1 MLVFYYI
8 GHSKSYRM
16 RKIFFLLSIFA
27 IVLSCSSDETSTPDP
42 IVKYTITLSA
52 EEGGTVS
59 TEGGTYNQG
68 SKITVTA
75 TPDGQYLFKE
85 WSDGST
91 VNPREITVN
100 SDLTLKATFVKKTY
114 PLSVTIDGE
123 GTVQEQVIIQGSTA
137 ETQYNAGTTVRLTA
151 TANEGWVFAGWTG
164 DIESADLVVEV
175 PIEKGTSVSALFKRD
190 SFELNITIEG
200 EGTVKEE
207 VIVQPSQ
214 YDYETVVRLTAVP
227 AEGWEFVGWT
237 GAIASAELE
246 IEILVSEA
254 KTISATFSLITN
266 ASDYNPVNQTVT
278 LNIYDIIG
286 PDEYGRPI
294 FSESPTIITVPV
306 ISVEGSRHKIYNPEP
321 DSYKIIELDIE
332 NNVVYQDN
340 GNYYIVTHETLPEF
354 KTQVIT
360 PSGLNTTIRLDYFE
374 SFTNGEPYYE
384 YITDYSKHIQGKELI
399 AVKQK
404 IIGQGDEPVW
414 NAYSDDI
421 AWRSGKLRLPIFGG
435 EGLSDLAYSKMDSMV
450 YKIELDKDVF
460 KDIKIKYEVNLYEN
474 EDEVI
479 SELNPYNGGDGGFD
493 EMVKGMQGTDAAKYL
508 EEIYL
513 IGGREYFA
521 VAIGAAGVIKFLT
534 TGDKT
539 RTLFSHEMGHVWQL
553 RSHIGIPSIDQKEWD
568 ALYDSGVFVS
578 NYGMANPQ
586 EFFAEAFMIY
596 WDPNFNNPNVF
607 DPETGETQ
615 YTLPASVE
623 AKLDSY
629 FKN

>member
-1 MLVFYYI
+1 
-8 GHSKSYRM
+8 M
-16 RKIFFLLSIFA
+16 RKLLSLLTIFA
-27 IVLSCSSDETSTPDP
+27 IVLSCSSDETSTPVTPPPAP
-42 IVKYTITLSA
+42 IAKYTITLSA
-52 EEGGTVS
+52 GEGGTVS
-59 TEGGTYNQG
+59 TTGGEYESGQTV
-68 SKITVTA
+68 SVTA
-75 TPDGQYLFKE
+75 TPQGEYVFKN
-85 WSDGST
+85 WSDGNT
-91 VNPREITVN
+91 NATRTITVSSN
-100 SDLTLKATFVKKTY
+100 STLTANFEKRKY
-114 PLSVTIDGE
+114 PLTINFEGE
-123 GTVQEQVIIQGSTA
+123 GEVIEEIV
-137 ETQYNAGTTVRLTA
+137 NAGRTTEYDSGTTVKLTA
-151 TANEGWVFAGWTG
+151 QAAAEWIFVGWTG
-164 DIESADLVVEV
+164 DIESTEESVQIVIGEPKEV
-175 PIEKGTSVSALFKRD
+175 TATFEKKKYPLTV
-190 SFELNITIEG
+190 NIEG
-200 EGTVKEE
+200 EGEVLEEIVNAGRTTDYDSGTTVK
-207 VIVQPSQ
+207 
-214 YDYETVVRLTAVP
+214 LTAVP
-227 AEGWEFVGWT
+227 YEGWEFVGWT

-278 LNIYDIIG
+278 LNIYDLIG
-286 PDEYGRPI
+286 PDEYGYPI
-294 FSESPTIITVPV
+294 YSESPTIITVPV

-340 GNYYIVTHETLPEF
+340 GDYYMVTHETLPEF

-374 SFTNGEPYYE
+374 SFTFGEPLYE
-384 YITDYSKHIQGKELI
+384 YIADYSKHIQGKELI

-404 IIGQGDEPVW
+404 IIGYGDEPVW
-414 NAYSDDI
+414 TPYYDDI
-421 AWRSGKLRLPIFGG
+421 AWRSGKLRHTIYGG

-450 YKIELDKDVF
+450 YNIELDKDVF

-474 EDEVI
+474 EDEII
-479 SELNPYNGGDGGFD
+479 SELNPYDGGDGGFD

-513 IGGREYFA
+513 LGGREYFA
-521 VAIGAAGVIKFLT
+521 AATGGSGVIKFLYP
-534 TGDKT
+534 GVKT
-539 RTLFSHEMGHVWQL
+539 RDLLTHEMGHVWQF
-553 RSHIGIPSIDQKEWD
+553 RSHIGIPSIDQNEWN

-578 NYGMANPQ
+578 NYGMDNPG

-596 WDPNFNNPNVF
+596 WNPNFNNPNITNP
-607 DPETGETQ
+607 DTGETQ

>member
-1 MLVFYYI
+1 MKKLFL
-8 GHSKSYRM
+8 
-16 RKIFFLLSIFA
+16 LLSIFA
-27 IVLSCSSDETSTPDP
+27 IVLSCSSDETSTPSISTSTP
-42 IVKYTITLSA
+42 ISKPVTPAAVVKYTLSVTA
-52 EEGGTVS
+52 GEGGTVS
-59 TEGGTYNQG
+59 TTGGEYESGQ
-68 SKITVTA
+68 TVSITA
-75 TPDGQYLFKE
+75 TPQGEYVFKN
-85 WSDGST
+85 WSDGNTNATRTITISSSSTLTANFEKKKYPLT
-91 VNPREITVN
+91 VN
-100 SDLTLKATFVKKTY
+100 
-114 PLSVTIDGE
+114 
-123 GTVQEQVIIQGSTA
+123 
-137 ETQYNAGTTVRLTA
+137 
-151 TANEGWVFAGWTG
+151 
-164 DIESADLVVEV
+164 
-175 PIEKGTSVSALFKRD
+175 
-190 SFELNITIEG
+190 IEG
-200 EGTVKEE
+200 EGEVLEE
-207 VIVQPSQ
+207 IVNSGRTTD
-214 YDYETVVRLTAVP
+214 YDSGTTIKLTAVP

-237 GAIASAELE
+237 GAIESAELE

-278 LNIYDIIG
+278 LNIYDLIG
-286 PDEYGRPI
+286 PDEYGYPI
-294 FSESPTIITVPV
+294 YSESPTIITVPV

-340 GNYYIVTHETLPEF
+340 GDYYMVTHASLPVF

-360 PSGLNTTIRLDYFE
+360 PSGLSTSIILNYFE
-374 SFTNGEPYYE
+374 SFTNGQPLYE
-384 YITDYSKHIQGKELI
+384 YIADYSKHIQGKELI

-404 IIGQGDEPVW
+404 IIGFGDEPLW
-414 NAYSDDI
+414 TPFSDDI
-421 AWRSGKLRLPIFGG
+421 AWRSGKLRLPIYGG

-450 YKIELDKDVF
+450 YNIELDTGIF

-474 EDEVI
+474 EDEII
-479 SELNPYNGGDGGFD
+479 SELNPYDGGDGGFD

-521 VAIGAAGVIKFLT
+521 AATGGSGVIHFLNK
-534 TGDKT
+534 GVT
-539 RTLFSHEMGHVWQL
+539 RDLLTHEMGHVWQF
-553 RSHIGIPSIDQKEWD
+553 RSHIGIPSIDQNEWN

-578 NYGMANPQ
+578 NYGMQNSG

-596 WDPNFNNPNVF
+596 WNPNFNNPNITNP
-607 DPETGETQ
+607 DTGETQ

>member
-1 MLVFYYI
+1 MKKLF
-8 GHSKSYRM
+8 S
-16 RKIFFLLSIFA
+16 LLSIFA
-27 IVLSCSSDETSTPDP
+27 IVLSCSSDETSTPVSP
-42 IVKYTITLSA
+42 PPAPVAKYTITLSA
-52 EEGGTVS
+52 GEGGTVS
-59 TEGGTYNQG
+59 TTGGEYEAGQTV
-68 SKITVTA
+68 SVTA
-75 TPDGQYLFKE
+75 TPQGEYVFTS
-85 WSDGST
+85 WSDGNTNATRTITISSNSTLTANFEKRKYPLT
-91 VNPREITVN
+91 VNFE
-100 SDLTLKATFVKKTY
+100 
-114 PLSVTIDGE
+114 GE
-123 GTVQEQVIIQGSTA
+123 GEVLEEIV
-137 ETQYNAGTTVRLTA
+137 NAGRTTDYDSGTTVKLTA
-151 TANEGWVFAGWTG
+151 QAAAEWVFIGWTG
-164 DIESADLVVEV
+164 DIESTEESVQIVIGEPKEV
-175 PIEKGTSVSALFKRD
+175 TATFEKKKYPLTV
-190 SFELNITIEG
+190 NIEG
-200 EGTVKEE
+200 EGEVLEEIVNAGRTTDYDSGATVK
-207 VIVQPSQ
+207 
-214 YDYETVVRLTAVP
+214 LTAVP
-227 AEGWEFVGWT
+227 SEGWEFVGWT

-254 KTISATFSLITN
+254 KTISAVFSLITN
-266 ASDYNPVNQTVT
+266 ASDYNPVTQTVT

-286 PDEYGRPI
+286 PDEYGYPI

-340 GNYYIVTHETLPEF
+340 GDYYIVAHETLPEF

-404 IIGQGDEPVW
+404 IIGFGDEPVW

-421 AWRSGKLRLPIFGG
+421 AWRSGKLRHTIFGG

-450 YKIELDKDVF
+450 YNIELDTGIF
-460 KDIKIKYEVNLYEN
+460 KNIKIKYEVNLYEN

-539 RTLFSHEMGHVWQL
+539 RDLFSHEMGHVWQL

-578 NYGMANPQ
+578 NYGMVNPQ

-596 WDPNFNNPNVF
+596 WDPNFNNPNIT
-607 DPETGETQ
+607 DPETGEPLF
-615 YTLPASVE
+615 TLPASVE

>member
-1 MLVFYYI
+1 MKKL
-8 GHSKSYRM
+8 
-16 RKIFFLLSIFA
+16 FFLLSIFA
-27 IVLSCSSDETSTPDP
+27 IVLSCSSDETSTPSIPTSTP
-42 IVKYTITLSA
+42 ISNPVTPAPVVKYTLSVTA
-52 EEGGTVS
+52 GEGGTVS
-59 TEGGTYNQG
+59 TTGGEYESGQTI
-68 SKITVTA
+68 SVTA
-75 TPDGQYLFKE
+75 TPEGEYVFKN
-85 WSDGST
+85 WSDGNTNATRTITISSSSTLTANFEKKKYPLT
-91 VNPREITVN
+91 VN
-100 SDLTLKATFVKKTY
+100 
-114 PLSVTIDGE
+114 
-123 GTVQEQVIIQGSTA
+123 
-137 ETQYNAGTTVRLTA
+137 
-151 TANEGWVFAGWTG
+151 
-164 DIESADLVVEV
+164 
-175 PIEKGTSVSALFKRD
+175 
-190 SFELNITIEG
+190 IEG
-200 EGTVKEE
+200 EGEVLEEIVNAGRTTDYDSGTTVK
-207 VIVQPSQ
+207 
-214 YDYETVVRLTAVP
+214 LTAVP
-227 AEGWEFVGWT
+227 SEGWEFVGWT
-237 GAIASAELE
+237 GAIESAELE
-246 IEILVSEA
+246 IQILVSEA
-254 KTISATFSLITN
+254 KTISAVFSLITN

-286 PDEYGRPI
+286 PDEYGYPI

-340 GNYYIVTHETLPEF
+340 GDYYIVAHETLPEF

-404 IIGQGDEPVW
+404 IIGFGDEPLW
-414 NAYSDDI
+414 TPYNDDI
-421 AWRSGKLRLPIFGG
+421 AWSSGKLRHTIFGG

-450 YKIELDKDVF
+450 YNIELDKDVF

-513 IGGREYFA
+513 IGGREYLFA
-521 VAIGAAGVIKFLT
+521 ATGGSGVIHFLNK
-534 TGDKT
+534 GVKT
-539 RTLFSHEMGHVWQL
+539 RDLLTHEMGHVWQF
-553 RSHIGIPSIDQKEWD
+553 RSHIGIPSIDQNEWN

-578 NYGMANPQ
+578 NYGMNNPG

-596 WDPNFNNPNVF
+596 WDPNFNNPNII
-607 DPETGETQ
+607 DPDTGEPQ

>member
-1 MLVFYYI
+1 MKKL
-8 GHSKSYRM
+8 
-16 RKIFFLLSIFA
+16 FFLLSIFT
-27 IVLSCSSDETSTPDP
+27 IVLSCSSDETSTPVTPPPAP

-52 EEGGTVS
+52 GEGGTVS
-59 TEGGTYNQG
+59 TTGGEYEAGQTV
-68 SKITVTA
+68 SVTA
-75 TPDGQYLFKE
+75 TPQGEYVFTS
-85 WSDGST
+85 WSDGNTNATRTITIGSNST
-91 VNPREITVN
+91 
-100 SDLTLKATFVKKTY
+100 LTANFEKRKY
-114 PLSVTIDGE
+114 PLTINFEGE
-123 GTVQEQVIIQGSTA
+123 GEVLEEIV
-137 ETQYNAGTTVRLTA
+137 NAGRTTEYDSGTTVKLTA
-151 TANEGWVFAGWTG
+151 QAAAEWVFIGWTG
-164 DIESADLVVEV
+164 AIESTEESVQIVIGEPKEV
-175 PIEKGTSVSALFKRD
+175 TATFEKKKYPLTV
-190 SFELNITIEG
+190 NIEG
-200 EGTVKEE
+200 EGEVLEEIVNAGRTTDYDSGATVK
-207 VIVQPSQ
+207 
-214 YDYETVVRLTAVP
+214 LTAVP
-227 AEGWEFVGWT
+227 SEGWEFVGWT

-286 PDEYGRPI
+286 PDEYGYPI

-340 GNYYIVTHETLPEF
+340 GDYYIVAHETLPEF

-404 IIGQGDEPVW
+404 IIGFGDEPVW

-421 AWRSGKLRLPIFGG
+421 AWRSGKLRHTIFGG

-450 YKIELDKDVF
+450 YNIELDKDVF

-479 SELNPYNGGDGGFD
+479 SELNPYNGGEGGFD

-539 RTLFSHEMGHVWQL
+539 RDLFSHEMGHVWQL

-578 NYGMANPQ
+578 NYGMDNPQ

-596 WDPNFNNPNVF
+596 WHPDFNNPNIT
-607 DPETGETQ
+607 DPETGEPLH
-615 YTLPASVE
+615 TLPASVE

>member
-1 MLVFYYI
+1 M
-8 GHSKSYRM
+8 K
-16 RKIFFLLSIFA
+16 KIFFLLSIFA
-27 IVLSCSSDETSTPDP
+27 IILSCSSDETSTPSIPTSTP
-42 IVKYTITLSA
+42 ISKPVTPAPVVKYTLSVTA
-52 EEGGTVS
+52 GEGGTVS
-59 TEGGTYNQG
+59 TTGGEYESGQTV
-68 SKITVTA
+68 SVTA
-75 TPDGQYLFKE
+75 TPEGEYLFKD
-85 WSDGST
+85 WSDGNTNATRTITVSSNSTLTANFEKKKYPLT
-91 VNPREITVN
+91 VN
-100 SDLTLKATFVKKTY
+100 
-114 PLSVTIDGE
+114 
-123 GTVQEQVIIQGSTA
+123 
-137 ETQYNAGTTVRLTA
+137 
-151 TANEGWVFAGWTG
+151 
-164 DIESADLVVEV
+164 
-175 PIEKGTSVSALFKRD
+175 
-190 SFELNITIEG
+190 IEG
-200 EGTVKEE
+200 EGEVLEEIVNAGRTTDYDSGTTVK
-207 VIVQPSQ
+207 
-214 YDYETVVRLTAVP
+214 LTAVP
-227 AEGWEFVGWT
+227 SEGWEFVGWT
-237 GAIASAELE
+237 GAIESAELE
-246 IEILVSEA
+246 IQILVSEA

-286 PDEYGRPI
+286 PDEYGYPI

-340 GNYYIVTHETLPEF
+340 GDYYIVAHETLPEF

-404 IIGQGDEPVW
+404 IIGFGDEPVW

-421 AWRSGKLRLPIFGG
+421 AWRSGKLRHTIFGG

-450 YKIELDKDVF
+450 YNIELDKDVF

-479 SELNPYNGGDGGFD
+479 SELNPYNGGEGGFD

-539 RTLFSHEMGHVWQL
+539 RDLFSHEMGHVWQL

-578 NYGMANPQ
+578 NYGMVNPQ

-596 WDPNFNNPNVF
+596 WNPNFNNPNVMN
-607 DPETGETQ
+607 PETGEPL

>member
-1 MLVFYYI
+1 MKKLI
-8 GHSKSYRM
+8 
-16 RKIFFLLSIFA
+16 FLLSIFA
-27 IVLSCSSDETSTPDP
+27 IVLSCSSDETSTPSISTSTP
-42 IVKYTITLSA
+42 ISKPVTPAAVVKYTLSVTA
-52 EEGGTVS
+52 GEGGTVS
-59 TEGGTYNQG
+59 TTGGEYESGQTV
-68 SKITVTA
+68 SVTA
-75 TPDGQYLFKE
+75 TPEGEYLFKD
-85 WSDGST
+85 WSDGNTNATRTITVSSNSTLTANFEKKKYPLT
-91 VNPREITVN
+91 VN
-100 SDLTLKATFVKKTY
+100 
-114 PLSVTIDGE
+114 
-123 GTVQEQVIIQGSTA
+123 
-137 ETQYNAGTTVRLTA
+137 
-151 TANEGWVFAGWTG
+151 
-164 DIESADLVVEV
+164 
-175 PIEKGTSVSALFKRD
+175 
-190 SFELNITIEG
+190 IEG
-200 EGTVKEE
+200 EGEVLEEIVNAGRTTDYDSGTTVK
-207 VIVQPSQ
+207 
-214 YDYETVVRLTAVP
+214 LTAVP
-227 AEGWEFVGWT
+227 SEGWEFVGWT

-374 SFTNGEPYYE
+374 SFTNGEPLYE

-460 KDIKIKYEVNLYEN
+460 KDIKIKYEVNLFEN
-474 EDEVI
+474 EDEII
-479 SELNPYNGGDGGFD
+479 SNLNPYNGGDGGFD

-513 IGGREYFA
+513 IGGRQYFA
-521 VAIGAAGVIKFLT
+521 AAMGAAGVIKFLT
-534 TGDKT
+534 TGEKS

-578 NYGMANPQ
+578 NYGMVNPQ

>member
-1 MLVFYYI
+1 MKKLI
-8 GHSKSYRM
+8 L
-16 RKIFFLLSIFA
+16 LLSIFA
-27 IVLSCSSDETSTPDP
+27 IVLSCSSDETSTPSISTSTP
-42 IVKYTITLSA
+42 ISKPVTPAAVVKYTLSVTA
-52 EEGGTVS
+52 GEGGTVS
-59 TEGGTYNQG
+59 TTGGEYESGQTV
-68 SKITVTA
+68 SVTA
-75 TPDGQYLFKE
+75 TPEGEYLFKD
-85 WSDGST
+85 WSDGNTNATRTITVSSNSTLTANFEKKKYPLT
-91 VNPREITVN
+91 VN
-100 SDLTLKATFVKKTY
+100 
-114 PLSVTIDGE
+114 
-123 GTVQEQVIIQGSTA
+123 
-137 ETQYNAGTTVRLTA
+137 
-151 TANEGWVFAGWTG
+151 
-164 DIESADLVVEV
+164 
-175 PIEKGTSVSALFKRD
+175 
-190 SFELNITIEG
+190 IEG
-200 EGTVKEE
+200 EGEVLEEIVIAGRTTDYDSGTTVK
-207 VIVQPSQ
+207 
-214 YDYETVVRLTAVP
+214 LTAVP
-227 AEGWEFVGWT
+227 SEGWEFVGWT

-286 PDEYGRPI
+286 PDEYGNPI

-340 GNYYIVTHETLPEF
+340 GGYYIVTHETLPEF

-404 IIGQGDEPVW
+404 IIGFGDEPVW
-414 NAYSDDI
+414 APYSDDI
-421 AWRSGKLRLPIFGG
+421 AWRSGKLRHTIFGG

-460 KDIKIKYEVNLYEN
+460 KDIKIKYEVNLFEN
-474 EDEVI
+474 EDEII
-479 SELNPYNGGDGGFD
+479 SNLNPYNGGDGGFD

-539 RTLFSHEMGHVWQL
+539 RNLFSHEMGHVWQL
-553 RSHIGIPSIDQKEWD
+553 RSHIGIPYIDQKEWV

>member
-1 MLVFYYI
+1 
-8 GHSKSYRM
+8 M

-27 IVLSCSSDETSTPDP
+27 IVLSCSSDEISTPAP

-59 TEGGTYNQG
+59 TTGGEYESGQTV
-68 SKITVTA
+68 SVTA
-75 TPDGQYLFKE
+75 TPEGEYLFKD
-85 WSDGST
+85 WSDGNTNATRTITVSSNSTLTANFEKKKYPLT
-91 VNPREITVN
+91 VN
-100 SDLTLKATFVKKTY
+100 
-114 PLSVTIDGE
+114 
-123 GTVQEQVIIQGSTA
+123 
-137 ETQYNAGTTVRLTA
+137 
-151 TANEGWVFAGWTG
+151 
-164 DIESADLVVEV
+164 
-175 PIEKGTSVSALFKRD
+175 
-190 SFELNITIEG
+190 IEG
-200 EGTVKEE
+200 EGEVLEEIVIAGRTTDYDSGTTVK
-207 VIVQPSQ
+207 
-214 YDYETVVRLTAVP
+214 LTAVP
-227 AEGWEFVGWT
+227 SEGWEFVGWT

-246 IEILVSEA
+246 IVILVSEA
-254 KTISATFSLITN
+254 KTISAGFSLITN
-266 ASDYNPVNQTVT
+266 ASDYNPVTQTV
-278 LNIYDIIG
+278 LLKIFDVIG
-286 PDEYGRPI
+286 QEESGQPI
-294 FSESPTIITVPV
+294 FSESPTMITVPV

-340 GNYYIVTHETLPEF
+340 GGYYMVTHETLPEF

-360 PSGLNTTIRLDYFE
+360 PSGLSTSVILNYFE

-404 IIGQGDEPVW
+404 IIGLGDEPVW
-414 NAYSDDI
+414 APISDDI
-421 AWRSGKLRLPIFGG
+421 GWRSGKLRLPIYGG
-435 EGLSDLAYSKMDSMV
+435 DGFSDLAYSKMDSMV

-513 IGGREYFA
+513 LGGGGREYFA
-521 VAIGAAGVIKFLT
+521 AAIGGNGEIKFLYP
-534 TGDKT
+534 GEKT
-539 RTLFSHEMGHVWQL
+539 RNLISHEMGHVWQY
-553 RSHIGIPSIDQKEWD
+553 RSHIGVPSIDQKEWD
-568 ALYDSGVFVS
+568 ALYNSGVFVS
-578 NYGMANPQ
+578 NYGMDNPQ

-596 WDPNFNNPNVF
+596 WNPYFNNPIVF
-607 DPETGETQ
+607 NPETGEPQ

>member
-1 MLVFYYI
+1 MKKLI
-8 GHSKSYRM
+8 
-16 RKIFFLLSIFA
+16 FLLSIFA
-27 IVLSCSSDETSTPDP
+27 IVLSCSSDETSTPSISTSTP
-42 IVKYTITLSA
+42 ISKPVTPAAVVKYTLSVTA
-52 EEGGTVS
+52 GEGGTVS
-59 TEGGTYNQG
+59 TTGGEYESGQTV
-68 SKITVTA
+68 SVTA
-75 TPDGQYLFKE
+75 TPEGEYLFKD
-85 WSDGST
+85 WSDGNTNATRTITVSSNSTLTANFEKKKYPLT
-91 VNPREITVN
+91 VN
-100 SDLTLKATFVKKTY
+100 
-114 PLSVTIDGE
+114 
-123 GTVQEQVIIQGSTA
+123 
-137 ETQYNAGTTVRLTA
+137 
-151 TANEGWVFAGWTG
+151 
-164 DIESADLVVEV
+164 
-175 PIEKGTSVSALFKRD
+175 
-190 SFELNITIEG
+190 IEG
-200 EGTVKEE
+200 EGEVLEEIVNAGRTTDYDSGTTVK
-207 VIVQPSQ
+207 
-214 YDYETVVRLTAVP
+214 LTAVP
-227 AEGWEFVGWT
+227 SEGWEFVGWT

-332 NNVVYQDN
+332 NNVVYGDN
-340 GNYYIVTHETLPEF
+340 GGYYIVTHETLPEF

-404 IIGQGDEPVW
+404 IIGFGDEPVW
-414 NAYSDDI
+414 APYFDDI

-450 YKIELDKDVF
+450 YNIELDKDVF
-460 KDIKIKYEVNLYEN
+460 KDIKIKYEVNLFEN
-474 EDEVI
+474 EDEII
-479 SELNPYNGGDGGFD
+479 SNLNPYNGGDGGFD

-513 IGGREYFA
+513 IGGRKYFA
-521 VAIGAAGVIKFLT
+521 VATGAAGVIKFLT

-539 RTLFSHEMGHVWQL
+539 RNLFSHEMGHVWQL

-607 DPETGETQ
+607 DPETGEPL

>member
-1 MLVFYYI
+1 
-8 GHSKSYRM
+8 M
-16 RKIFFLLSIFA
+16 RKLLFLLSIFA
-27 IVLSCSSDETSTPDP
+27 IVLSCSSDETATPVTPPPAP

-52 EEGGTVS
+52 GEGGTVS
-59 TEGGTYNQG
+59 TTGGEYEAGQTV
-68 SKITVTA
+68 SVTA
-75 TPDGQYLFKE
+75 TPQGEYVFTS
-85 WSDGST
+85 WSDGNTDATRTITVSSNNTLAANFEKRKYPLT
-91 VNPREITVN
+91 VNFE
-100 SDLTLKATFVKKTY
+100 
-114 PLSVTIDGE
+114 GE
-123 GTVQEQVIIQGSTA
+123 GEVIEEIV
-137 ETQYNAGTTVRLTA
+137 NAGRTTDYDSGTTVKLTA
-151 TANEGWVFAGWTG
+151 QAAAEWIFVGWTG
-164 DIESADLVVEV
+164 DIESTEESVQVVIGEPKEV
-175 PIEKGTSVSALFKRD
+175 TATFERKKYPLSV
-190 SFELNITIEG
+190 NIEG
-200 EGTVKEE
+200 EGEVLEEIVNSGMTTEYYSGTTVK
-207 VIVQPSQ
+207 
-214 YDYETVVRLTAVP
+214 LTAVP
-227 AEGWEFVGWT
+227 SEGWEFVGWT

-278 LNIYDIIG
+278 LNIYDLIG
-286 PDEYGRPI
+286 PDEYGYPI
-294 FSESPTIITVPV
+294 YSESPTIITVPV

-340 GNYYIVTHETLPEF
+340 GDFYVVTHETLPEF

-374 SFTNGEPYYE
+374 SFTFGEPLYE
-384 YITDYSKHIQGKELI
+384 YIADYSKHIQGKELI

-404 IIGQGDEPVW
+404 IIGYGDEPVW
-414 NAYSDDI
+414 TPYSDDI
-421 AWRSGKLRLPIFGG
+421 AWRSGKLRHAIYGG

-450 YKIELDKDVF
+450 YNIELDKDVF

-474 EDEVI
+474 EDEII
-479 SELNPYNGGDGGFD
+479 SELNPYDGGDGGFD

-521 VAIGAAGVIKFLT
+521 AATGAAGVIKFLT

-539 RTLFSHEMGHVWQL
+539 RDLFAHEMGHVWQL

-578 NYGMANPQ
+578 NYGMVNPQ

-596 WDPNFNNPNVF
+596 WDPNFNNPNIT
-607 DPETGETQ
+607 DPETGEPLF
-615 YTLPASVE
+615 TLPASVE

>member
-1 MLVFYYI
+1 MKKLI
-8 GHSKSYRM
+8 
-16 RKIFFLLSIFA
+16 FLLSIFA
-27 IVLSCSSDETSTPDP
+27 IVLSCSSDETSTPSISTSTP
-42 IVKYTITLSA
+42 ISKPVTPAAVVKYTLSVTA
-52 EEGGTVS
+52 GEGGTVS
-59 TEGGTYNQG
+59 TTGGEYESGQTV
-68 SKITVTA
+68 SVTA
-75 TPDGQYLFKE
+75 TPEGEYLFKD
-85 WSDGST
+85 WSDGNTNATRTITVSSNSTLTANFEKKKYPLT
-91 VNPREITVN
+91 VN
-100 SDLTLKATFVKKTY
+100 
-114 PLSVTIDGE
+114 
-123 GTVQEQVIIQGSTA
+123 
-137 ETQYNAGTTVRLTA
+137 
-151 TANEGWVFAGWTG
+151 
-164 DIESADLVVEV
+164 
-175 PIEKGTSVSALFKRD
+175 
-190 SFELNITIEG
+190 IEG
-200 EGTVKEE
+200 EGEVLEEIVNAGRTTDYDSGTTVK
-207 VIVQPSQ
+207 
-214 YDYETVVRLTAVP
+214 LTAVP
-227 AEGWEFVGWT
+227 SEGWEFVGWT

-340 GNYYIVTHETLPEF
+340 GGYYIVTHETLPEF

-360 PSGLNTTIRLDYFE
+360 PSGLSTSIILNYFE
-374 SFTNGEPYYE
+374 SFTNGQPLYE
-384 YITDYSKHIQGKELI
+384 YIADYSKHIQGKELI

-404 IIGQGDEPVW
+404 IIGFGDEPLW
-414 NAYSDDI
+414 APISDDI
-421 AWRSGKLRLPIFGG
+421 GWRSGKLRLSIYGG
-435 EGLSDLAYSKMDSMV
+435 DGFSDLAYSKMDSLV

-474 EDEVI
+474 EDEII
-479 SELNPYNGGDGGFD
+479 SQLNPYNAGDGGFD
-493 EMVKGMQGTDAAKYL
+493 EMVKGMKGTDAAKYL

-539 RTLFSHEMGHVWQL
+539 RNLFSHEMGHVWQL

-578 NYGMANPQ
+578 NYGMVNPQ

-596 WDPNFNNPNVF
+596 WNPNFNNPNIT
-607 DPETGETQ
+607 DPETGETL

>member
-1 MLVFYYI
+1 MKKLI
-8 GHSKSYRM
+8 
-16 RKIFFLLSIFA
+16 FLLSIFA
-27 IVLSCSSDETSTPDP
+27 IVLSCSSDETSTPSISTSTP
-42 IVKYTITLSA
+42 ISKPVTPAAVVKYTLSVTA
-52 EEGGTVS
+52 GEGGTVS
-59 TEGGTYNQG
+59 TTGGEYESGQTV
-68 SKITVTA
+68 SVTA
-75 TPDGQYLFKE
+75 TPEGEYLFKD
-85 WSDGST
+85 WSDGNTNATRTITVSSNSTLTANFEKKKYPLT
-91 VNPREITVN
+91 VN
-100 SDLTLKATFVKKTY
+100 
-114 PLSVTIDGE
+114 
-123 GTVQEQVIIQGSTA
+123 
-137 ETQYNAGTTVRLTA
+137 
-151 TANEGWVFAGWTG
+151 
-164 DIESADLVVEV
+164 
-175 PIEKGTSVSALFKRD
+175 
-190 SFELNITIEG
+190 IEG
-200 EGTVKEE
+200 EGEVLEEIVNAGRTTDYDSGTTVK
-207 VIVQPSQ
+207 
-214 YDYETVVRLTAVP
+214 LTAVP
-227 AEGWEFVGWT
+227 SEGWEFVGWT

-286 PDEYGRPI
+286 PDEYGYPI

-340 GNYYIVTHETLPEF
+340 GGYYIVTHETLPEF

-404 IIGQGDEPVW
+404 IIGFGDEPVW

-421 AWRSGKLRLPIFGG
+421 AWRSGKLRHTIFGG

-450 YKIELDKDVF
+450 YNIELDKDVF

-479 SELNPYNGGDGGFD
+479 SGLNPYNGGDGGFD

-539 RTLFSHEMGHVWQL
+539 RNLFSHEMGHVWQL

-578 NYGMANPQ
+578 NYGMVNPQ

-596 WDPNFNNPNVF
+596 WDPNFNNPNIT
-607 DPETGETQ
+607 DPETGEPL

>member
-1 MLVFYYI
+1 M
-8 GHSKSYRM
+8 K
-16 RKIFFLLSIFA
+16 KLLSLLSLFA
-27 IVLSCSSDETSTPDP
+27 IFLSCSSDETSTPVTPPAP
-42 IVKYTITLSA
+42 IVKYTITLTA
-52 EEGGTVS
+52 GEGGTVS
-59 TEGGTYNQG
+59 TTGGEYEAGQTV
-68 SKITVTA
+68 SVTA
-75 TPDGQYLFKE
+75 TPQGEYVFTS
-85 WSDGST
+85 WSDGNTNATRTITIGSNST
-91 VNPREITVN
+91 
-100 SDLTLKATFVKKTY
+100 LTANFEKRKY
-114 PLSVTIDGE
+114 PLTINFEGE
-123 GTVQEQVIIQGSTA
+123 GEVLEEIV
-137 ETQYNAGTTVRLTA
+137 NAGRTTEYDSGTTVKLTA
-151 TANEGWVFAGWTG
+151 QAAAEWVFIGWTG
-164 DIESADLVVEV
+164 AIESTEESVQIVIGEPKEV
-175 PIEKGTSVSALFKRD
+175 TATFEKKKYPLTV
-190 SFELNITIEG
+190 NIEG
-200 EGTVKEE
+200 EGEVLEEIVNAGRTTDYDSGATVK
-207 VIVQPSQ
+207 
-214 YDYETVVRLTAVP
+214 LTAVP
-227 AEGWEFVGWT
+227 SEGWEFVGWT

-254 KTISATFSLITN
+254 KTISAVFSLITN
-266 ASDYNPVNQTVT
+266 ASDYNPVTQTVT

-286 PDEYGRPI
+286 PDEYGYPI

-340 GNYYIVTHETLPEF
+340 GDYYIVAHETLPEF

-404 IIGQGDEPVW
+404 IIGFGDEPVW

-421 AWRSGKLRLPIFGG
+421 AWRSGKLRHTIFGG

-450 YKIELDKDVF
+450 YNIELDKDVF

-521 VAIGAAGVIKFLT
+521 VAIGAAGVIKFLYP
-534 TGDKT
+534 GEKT
-539 RTLFSHEMGHVWQL
+539 RDLFAHEMGHVWQL

-578 NYGMANPQ
+578 NYGMVNPL

-596 WDPNFNNPNVF
+596 WDPNFNNPNIT
-607 DPETGETQ
+607 DPETGEPLF
-615 YTLPASVE
+615 TLPASVE

>member
-1 MLVFYYI
+1 MKNYI
-8 GHSKSYRM
+8 T
-16 RKIFFLLSIFA
+16 IF
-27 IVLSCSSDETSTPDP
+27 IVSFFISCSSDSVDSVSVPEPTPISKP
-42 IVKYTITLSA
+42 VTPAPVVKYTLSVTA
-52 EEGGTVS
+52 GEGGTVS
-59 TEGGTYNQG
+59 TTGGEYESGQTV
-68 SKITVTA
+68 SVTA
-75 TPDGQYLFKE
+75 TPQGEYLFKD
-85 WSDGST
+85 WSDGNT
-91 VNPREITVN
+91 NATRTITVSSN
-100 SDLTLKATFVKKTY
+100 INLTANFEKRKY
-114 PLSVTIDGE
+114 PLTI
-123 GTVQEQVIIQGSTA
+123 
-137 ETQYNAGTTVRLTA
+137 N
-151 TANEGWVFAGWTG
+151 
-164 DIESADLVVEV
+164 
-175 PIEKGTSVSALFKRD
+175 
-190 SFELNITIEG
+190 IEG
-200 EGTVKEE
+200 EGEVLEEIVNAGRTTDYDSGATVK
-207 VIVQPSQ
+207 
-214 YDYETVVRLTAVP
+214 LTAVP
-227 AEGWEFVGWT
+227 SEGWEFVGWT
-237 GAIASAELE
+237 GAIESAELE
-246 IEILVSEA
+246 IQILVSEA
-254 KTISATFSLITN
+254 KTISAVFSLITN

-286 PDEYGRPI
+286 PDEYGYPI

-340 GNYYIVTHETLPEF
+340 GDYYIVAHETLPEF

-404 IIGQGDEPVW
+404 IIGFGDEPVW
-414 NAYSDDI
+414 DAYSDDI
-421 AWRSGKLRLPIFGG
+421 AWRSGKLRHTIFGG

-450 YKIELDKDVF
+450 YNIELDKDVF

-513 IGGREYFA
+513 IGGREYLFA
-521 VAIGAAGVIKFLT
+521 ATGGSGVIHFLNK
-534 TGDKT
+534 GVKT
-539 RTLFSHEMGHVWQL
+539 RDLLTHEMGHVWQF
-553 RSHIGIPSIDQKEWD
+553 RSHIGIPSIDQNEWN

-578 NYGMANPQ
+578 DYGMNNPG

-596 WDPNFNNPNVF
+596 WDPNFNNPNII
-607 DPETGETQ
+607 DPDTGEPQ

>member
-1 MLVFYYI
+1 MKQL
-8 GHSKSYRM
+8 
-16 RKIFFLLSIFA
+16 FFLLSIFA
-27 IVLSCSSDETSTPDP
+27 IVLSCSSDETSTPSIPTSTP
-42 IVKYTITLSA
+42 ISKPVTPAPVVKYTLSVTA
-52 EEGGTVS
+52 GEGGTVS
-59 TEGGTYNQG
+59 TTGGEYESGQTV
-68 SKITVTA
+68 SVTA
-75 TPDGQYLFKE
+75 TPEGEYLFKD
-85 WSDGST
+85 WSDGNTNATRTLT
-91 VNPREITVN
+91 VSSNIN
-100 SDLTLKATFVKKTY
+100 LTANFEKRKY
-114 PLSVTIDGE
+114 PLTM
-123 GTVQEQVIIQGSTA
+123 
-137 ETQYNAGTTVRLTA
+137 N
-151 TANEGWVFAGWTG
+151 
-164 DIESADLVVEV
+164 
-175 PIEKGTSVSALFKRD
+175 
-190 SFELNITIEG
+190 IEG
-200 EGTVKEE
+200 EGEVIEEIVNAGRTTDYDSGTTVK
-207 VIVQPSQ
+207 
-214 YDYETVVRLTAVP
+214 LTAVP
-227 AEGWEFVGWT
+227 SEGWEFVGWT

-266 ASDYNPVNQTVT
+266 ASDYNPVTQTVT
-278 LNIYDIIG
+278 LNIYDLIG
-286 PDEYGRPI
+286 PDEYGYPI

-340 GNYYIVTHETLPEF
+340 GDYYIVTHETLPEF

-404 IIGQGDEPVW
+404 IIGFGDEPVW
-414 NAYSDDI
+414 NPYSDDI
-421 AWRSGKLRLPIFGG
+421 AWRSGKLRHTIYGG

-450 YKIELDKDVF
+450 YNIELDTGIFKDV
-460 KDIKIKYEVNLYEN
+460 KIKYEVNLYEN
-474 EDEVI
+474 EDEII
-479 SELNPYNGGDGGFD
+479 SELNPYNGGEGGFD

-513 IGGREYFA
+513 HGGREYLA
-521 VAIGAAGVIKFLT
+521 AATGEAGVIKFLYP
-534 TGDKT
+534 GEKT
-539 RTLFSHEMGHVWQL
+539 RELFTHEMGHVWQF
-553 RSHIGIPSIDQKEWD
+553 RSHIGIPSIDQNEWNE
-568 ALYDSGVFVS
+568 LYNSGVFVS
-578 NYGMANPQ
+578 NYGMQNSG

-596 WDPNFNNPNVF
+596 WNPNFNNPNITNP
-607 DPETGETQ
+607 DTGETQ